1 MRRLDPSYELP
12 LIDFWDPDT
21 VDLLD
26 HVRRKKGRARAFDAR
41 IGAYALTYEAGT
53 SIPVMLEIRDARTGR
68 RLRQDGEDDPA
79 ILHRLEERCSTE
91 TR

>member
-12 LIDFWDPDT
+12 LIDFWDLDT
-21 VDLLD
+21 VDLLQD
-26 HVRRKKGRARAFDAR
+26 VRRRKGRTKAYDAR
-41 IGAYALTYEAGT
+41 IGAYAVTYEAGNA
-53 SIPVMLEIRDARTGR
+53 IPVKLEIRDARTGR

-91 TR
+91 TS